1 MKQLLAVD
9 EESMTATLE
18 PGLRGPEAEALL
30 NERGFETI
38 LDPMMTIVDIDAPE
52 MDLSGIQALLM
63 TSANGVRAF
72 ARREEDRQT
81 PVYVVGDASA
91 QVARD
96 LGFIAVTSAGGD
108 VETLAALVQNE
119 LNPGQGALLH
129 IAASRVAGDLSGLL
143 EAAGFEVRRLVLY
156 EATAAD
162 ALSPKTLVELDA
174 GTLDDA
180 DMAFAQDHLRILS
193 GLYGLLRPLDLI
205 QPYRLEMGSRFNPPR
220 GGDLYEFWD
229 GRLTAAINRL
239 SDIENRLQAEQS
251 VRARAAEGRI
261 LPVLG
266 LLLLLLIGAIVL
278 GAILVA
284 RAAQAETEAAQARE
298 LEIARDRANLLAQE
312 LNHRVKNLFAMVLAI
327 VQMSAREASEVAEY
341 KERIVSR
348 IHALLTAH
356 EVSQGE
362 LERPVASLRA
372 LVETSLAP
380 YRSSKHPAE
389 IEGPDVML
397 PAKRVTPL
405 GLVLHELTT
414 NAVKYGAWKNRGTV
428 HVSWT
433 EDEGMLTLTWRES
446 GADLEE
452 LPERKGFGSLLM
464 TSAARQFGGTFE
476 RNFTKD
482 GLQVSIVLPV
492 TD

>member
-1 MKQLLAVD
+1 MGGSTLSEIEDFVARTRNSRWMNVALLLVIAAAMFATIVLAYQTVEAERAQRRQVERTVEVLEELRQINSAALSGETGQRGYLITLDRRYLAPYQMAREQLEPSLDRVRVLLGDDATARQVELIDQIDALARAKFD
-9 EESMTATLE
+9 EMAESVELLENGRLLDARRATLTDE
-18 PGLRGPEAEALL
+18 GVEAMERLVRAIAEMEDIESRILAERAAEAARSEARVLPLLGALFVLLIIAMLAGARLVGRAARAEAEA
-30 NERGFETI
+30 
-38 LDPMMTIVDIDAPE
+38 
-52 MDLSGIQALLM
+52 SQA
-63 TSANGVRAF
+63 A
-72 ARREEDRQT
+72 
-81 PVYVVGDASA
+81 
-91 QVARD
+91 
-96 LGFIAVTSAGGD
+96 AVS
-108 VETLAALVQNE
+108 E
-119 LNPGQGALLH
+119 
-129 IAASRVAGDLSGLL
+129 
-143 EAAGFEVRRLVLY
+143 
-156 EATAAD
+156 
-162 ALSPKTLVELDA
+162 
-174 GTLDDA
+174 
-180 DMAFAQDHLRILS
+180 
-193 GLYGLLRPLDLI
+193 
-205 QPYRLEMGSRFNPPR
+205 
-220 GGDLYEFWD
+220 
-229 GRLTAAINRL
+229 
-239 SDIENRLQAEQS
+239 
-251 VRARAAEGRI
+251 
-261 LPVLG
+261 
-266 LLLLLLIGAIVL
+266 
-278 GAILVA
+278 
-284 RAAQAETEAAQARE
+284 
-298 LEIARDRANLLAQE
+298 ARDRADLLARE
-312 LNHRVKNLFAMVLAI
+312 LNHRVKNLFAVILAI
-327 VQMSAREASEVAEY
+327 VQMSARDKPEAKEVTDSIAQ
-341 KERIVSR
+341 RIR
-348 IHALLTAH
+348 ALLTAH

-433 EDEGMLTLTWRES
+433 EDDGMLTLTWRES

>member
-1 MKQLLAVD
+1 MGGSTLSEIEDFVARTRNPRWMNVALLLVIAAAMFATIVLAYQTVEAERAQRRQVERTVEVLEELRQINSAALSGETGQRGYLITLDRRYLAPYQMAREQLEPSLDRVRVLLGDDATARQVELIDQIDALARAKFD
-9 EESMTATLE
+9 EMAESVELLENGRLLDARRATLTDE
-18 PGLRGPEAEALL
+18 GVEAMERLVRAIAEMEDIESRILAERAAEAARSEARVLPLLGALFVLLIIAMLAGVGLVGRAARAEAEA
-30 NERGFETI
+30 
-38 LDPMMTIVDIDAPE
+38 
-52 MDLSGIQALLM
+52 SQA
-63 TSANGVRAF
+63 A
-72 ARREEDRQT
+72 
-81 PVYVVGDASA
+81 
-91 QVARD
+91 
-96 LGFIAVTSAGGD
+96 AVS
-108 VETLAALVQNE
+108 E
-119 LNPGQGALLH
+119 
-129 IAASRVAGDLSGLL
+129 
-143 EAAGFEVRRLVLY
+143 
-156 EATAAD
+156 
-162 ALSPKTLVELDA
+162 
-174 GTLDDA
+174 
-180 DMAFAQDHLRILS
+180 
-193 GLYGLLRPLDLI
+193 
-205 QPYRLEMGSRFNPPR
+205 
-220 GGDLYEFWD
+220 
-229 GRLTAAINRL
+229 
-239 SDIENRLQAEQS
+239 
-251 VRARAAEGRI
+251 
-261 LPVLG
+261 
-266 LLLLLLIGAIVL
+266 
-278 GAILVA
+278 
-284 RAAQAETEAAQARE
+284 
-298 LEIARDRANLLAQE
+298 ARDRADLLARE
-312 LNHRVKNLFAMVLAI
+312 LNHRVKNLFAVILAI
-327 VQMSAREASEVAEY
+327 VQMSARDKPEAKEVTDSIAQ
-341 KERIVSR
+341 RIR
-348 IHALLTAH
+348 ALLTAH

-433 EDEGMLTLTWRES
+433 EDDGMLTLTWRES

>member
-1 MKQLLAVD
+1 MGGSTLSEIEDFVARTRNSRWMNVALLLVIAAAMFATIVLAYQTVEAERAQRRQVERTVEVLEELRQINSAALSGETGQRGYLITLDRRYLAPYQMAREQLEPSLDRVRVLLGDDATARQVELIDQIDALARAKFD
-9 EESMTATLE
+9 EMAESVELLENGRLLDARRATLTDE
-18 PGLRGPEAEALL
+18 GVEAMERLVRAIAEMEDIESQILAERAAEAARSEARVLPLLGALFVLLIIAMLAGARLVGRAARAEAEA
-30 NERGFETI
+30 
-38 LDPMMTIVDIDAPE
+38 
-52 MDLSGIQALLM
+52 SQA
-63 TSANGVRAF
+63 A
-72 ARREEDRQT
+72 
-81 PVYVVGDASA
+81 
-91 QVARD
+91 
-96 LGFIAVTSAGGD
+96 AVS
-108 VETLAALVQNE
+108 E
-119 LNPGQGALLH
+119 
-129 IAASRVAGDLSGLL
+129 
-143 EAAGFEVRRLVLY
+143 
-156 EATAAD
+156 
-162 ALSPKTLVELDA
+162 
-174 GTLDDA
+174 
-180 DMAFAQDHLRILS
+180 
-193 GLYGLLRPLDLI
+193 
-205 QPYRLEMGSRFNPPR
+205 
-220 GGDLYEFWD
+220 
-229 GRLTAAINRL
+229 
-239 SDIENRLQAEQS
+239 
-251 VRARAAEGRI
+251 
-261 LPVLG
+261 
-266 LLLLLLIGAIVL
+266 
-278 GAILVA
+278 
-284 RAAQAETEAAQARE
+284 
-298 LEIARDRANLLAQE
+298 ARDRADLLARE
-312 LNHRVKNLFAMVLAI
+312 LNHRVKNLFAVILAI
-327 VQMSAREASEVAEY
+327 VQMSARDKPEAKEVTDSIAQ
-341 KERIVSR
+341 RIR
-348 IHALLTAH
+348 ALLTAH

>member
-1 MKQLLAVD
+1 MGGSTLSEIEDFVARTRNPRWMNVALLLVIAAAMFATIVLAYQTVEAERAQRRQVERTVEVLEELRQINSAALSGETGQRGYLITLDRRYLAPYQMAREQLEPSLDRVRVLLGDDATARQVELIDQIDALARAKFD
-9 EESMTATLE
+9 EMAESVELLENGRLLDARRATLTDE
-18 PGLRGPEAEALL
+18 GVEAMERLVRAIAEMEDIESRILAERAAEAARSEARVLPLLGALFVLLIIAMLAGARLVGRAARAEAEA
-30 NERGFETI
+30 
-38 LDPMMTIVDIDAPE
+38 
-52 MDLSGIQALLM
+52 SQA
-63 TSANGVRAF
+63 A
-72 ARREEDRQT
+72 
-81 PVYVVGDASA
+81 
-91 QVARD
+91 
-96 LGFIAVTSAGGD
+96 AVS
-108 VETLAALVQNE
+108 E
-119 LNPGQGALLH
+119 
-129 IAASRVAGDLSGLL
+129 
-143 EAAGFEVRRLVLY
+143 
-156 EATAAD
+156 
-162 ALSPKTLVELDA
+162 
-174 GTLDDA
+174 
-180 DMAFAQDHLRILS
+180 
-193 GLYGLLRPLDLI
+193 
-205 QPYRLEMGSRFNPPR
+205 
-220 GGDLYEFWD
+220 
-229 GRLTAAINRL
+229 
-239 SDIENRLQAEQS
+239 
-251 VRARAAEGRI
+251 
-261 LPVLG
+261 
-266 LLLLLLIGAIVL
+266 
-278 GAILVA
+278 
-284 RAAQAETEAAQARE
+284 
-298 LEIARDRANLLAQE
+298 ARDRADLLARE
-312 LNHRVKNLFAMVLAI
+312 LNHRVKNLFAVILAI
-327 VQMSAREASEVAEY
+327 VQMSARDKPEAKEVTDSIAQ
-341 KERIVSR
+341 RIR
-348 IHALLTAH
+348 ALLTAH

-464 TSAARQFGGTFE
+464 TSAARQFRGTFE

>member
-1 MKQLLAVD
+1 MGGSTLSEIEDFVARTRNPRWMNVALLLVIAAAMFATIVLAYQTVEAERAQRRQVERTVEVLEELRQINSAALSGETGQRGYLITLDRRYLAPYQMAREQLEPSLDRVRVLLGDDATARQVELIDQIDALARAKFD
-9 EESMTATLE
+9 EMAESVELLENGRLLDARRATLTDE
-18 PGLRGPEAEALL
+18 GVEAMERLVRAIAEMEDIESRILAERAAEAARSEARVLPLLGALFVLLIIAMLAGARLVGRAARAEAEA
-30 NERGFETI
+30 
-38 LDPMMTIVDIDAPE
+38 
-52 MDLSGIQALLM
+52 SQA
-63 TSANGVRAF
+63 A
-72 ARREEDRQT
+72 
-81 PVYVVGDASA
+81 
-91 QVARD
+91 
-96 LGFIAVTSAGGD
+96 AVS
-108 VETLAALVQNE
+108 E
-119 LNPGQGALLH
+119 
-129 IAASRVAGDLSGLL
+129 
-143 EAAGFEVRRLVLY
+143 
-156 EATAAD
+156 
-162 ALSPKTLVELDA
+162 
-174 GTLDDA
+174 
-180 DMAFAQDHLRILS
+180 
-193 GLYGLLRPLDLI
+193 
-205 QPYRLEMGSRFNPPR
+205 
-220 GGDLYEFWD
+220 
-229 GRLTAAINRL
+229 
-239 SDIENRLQAEQS
+239 
-251 VRARAAEGRI
+251 
-261 LPVLG
+261 
-266 LLLLLLIGAIVL
+266 
-278 GAILVA
+278 
-284 RAAQAETEAAQARE
+284 
-298 LEIARDRANLLAQE
+298 ARDRADLLARE
-312 LNHRVKNLFAMVLAI
+312 LNHRVKNLFAVILAI
-327 VQMSAREASEVAEY
+327 VQMSARDKPEAKEVTDSIAQ
-341 KERIVSR
+341 RIR
-348 IHALLTAH
+348 ALLTAH

-433 EDEGMLTLTWRES
+433 EDEGMLTVTWRES

>member
-1 MKQLLAVD
+1 MGGSTLSEIEDFVARTRNPRWMNVALLLVIAAAMFATIVLAYQTVEAERAQRRQVERTVEVLEELRQINSAALSGETGQRGYLITLDRRYLAPYQMAREQLEPSLDRVRVLLGDDATARQVELIDQIDALARAKFD
-9 EESMTATLE
+9 EMAESVELLENGRLLDARRATLTDE
-18 PGLRGPEAEALL
+18 GVEAMERLVRAIAEMEDIESRILAERAAEAARSEARVLPLLGALFVLLIIAMLAGARLVGRAARAEAEA
-30 NERGFETI
+30 
-38 LDPMMTIVDIDAPE
+38 
-52 MDLSGIQALLM
+52 SQA
-63 TSANGVRAF
+63 A
-72 ARREEDRQT
+72 
-81 PVYVVGDASA
+81 
-91 QVARD
+91 
-96 LGFIAVTSAGGD
+96 AVS
-108 VETLAALVQNE
+108 E
-119 LNPGQGALLH
+119 
-129 IAASRVAGDLSGLL
+129 
-143 EAAGFEVRRLVLY
+143 
-156 EATAAD
+156 
-162 ALSPKTLVELDA
+162 
-174 GTLDDA
+174 
-180 DMAFAQDHLRILS
+180 
-193 GLYGLLRPLDLI
+193 
-205 QPYRLEMGSRFNPPR
+205 
-220 GGDLYEFWD
+220 
-229 GRLTAAINRL
+229 
-239 SDIENRLQAEQS
+239 
-251 VRARAAEGRI
+251 
-261 LPVLG
+261 
-266 LLLLLLIGAIVL
+266 
-278 GAILVA
+278 
-284 RAAQAETEAAQARE
+284 
-298 LEIARDRANLLAQE
+298 ARDRADLLARE
-312 LNHRVKNLFAMVLAI
+312 LNHRVKNLFAVILAI
-327 VQMSAREASEVAEY
+327 VQMSARDKPEAKEVTDSIAQ
-341 KERIVSR
+341 RIR
-348 IHALLTAH
+348 ALLTAH

-405 GLVLHELTT
+405 GLGLHERTT